1 MTMVGFRPPSRR
13 QVLFAAGLLPLGLAG
28 PARAAWPDRPLRL
41 IVAYPPGGTGDLVG
55 RLVAEGLG
63 ARIGGTVVVENQA
76 GAGGVIAARAVSR
89 AAPDGYTLLLAGNA
103 IFAIQP
109 HLTDVGFD
117 PLKGFSPI
125 ANVSESQRVL
135 AVRNNLPAT
144 TLAELVA
151 FGKQNPGKLNFGSAG
166 IGSSLHV
173 MTEMFL
179 REAGVQAVHVPF
191 RGSAPGVQAL
201 LSGDID
207 FMIDTAVIQYV
218 LQGKLRALASV
229 ADRRLPQLPELPT
242 LAEQGYPKVRT
253 SGWQAVLGPPGMP
266 AELIDTLA
274 GHIEAMQK
282 DPTFL
287 AGLER
292 LNAVPSFRG
301 PAQFNTD
308 LAEDYRQFGEIIRGT
323 GIRAE

>member
-1 MTMVGFRPPSRR
+1 MGHFATLSRR
-13 QVLFAAGLLPLGLAG
+13 QWLFAAGLLPLGLAA

-63 ARIGGTVVVENQA
+63 RRIGGTVVVENQG

-89 AAPDGYTLLLAGNA
+89 AVPDGYTLLLAGNA
-103 IFAIQP
+103 IFVIQP
-109 HLTDVGFD
+109 HLGDVGFD

-135 AVRNNLPAT
+135 AVRNSLPVAS
-144 TLAELVA
+144 LADLVA
-151 FGKQNPGKLNFGSAG
+151 FGRQNQGRLNYGSAG

-173 MTEMFL
+173 MTEMFC
-179 REAGVQAVHVPF
+179 REAGFQAVHVPF
-191 RGSAPGVQAL
+191 RGSAPGAQAL
-201 LSGDID
+201 LAGDID
-207 FMIDTAVIQYV
+207 FMIDTVVIQHV
-218 LQGKLRALASV
+218 QLGKLRGLASV
-229 ADRRLPQLPELPT
+229 AERRLPQLPDLPT

-266 AELIDTLA
+266 PDLVAGLA
-274 GHIEAMQK
+274 GHIEAMQT
-282 DPTFL
+282 DPAFL
-287 AGLER
+287 EGLAR
-292 LNAVPSFRG
+292 LNALPSFRG

-308 LAEDYRQFGEIIRGT
+308 LAEDYRQFGEIVRAS